1 MYIES
6 EYSRVLLDAGL
17 SSKAL
22 TQRLNSIG
30 RDPENLDA
38 IFLTHEHSDHIK
50 GLGSVSR
57 KFNVPVYATTGTLDN
72 LPDSVGDI
80 PDEKRISRDDQVDIR
95 DLQILS
101 YPTPHDSA
109 ESIGFVFRCGNLK
122 LGYATDLGSITDLVR
137 QKLMNCDALL
147 IESNHDIETLDNGS
161 YPWNLKQRIKSDVG
175 HLSNI
180 ACSDLLS
187 SVAHKGL
194 QTVVLMHLSRSNNKP
209 EYALAAN
216 KGALKNSSSKIFVAD
231 QDKPSSFISIV

>member
-1 MYIES
+1 
-6 EYSRVLLDAGL
+6 LDVGL
-17 SSKAL
+17 STREL
-22 TQRLNSIG
+22 NNRLNSIG
-30 RDPENLDA
+30 RDPEDLDA

-50 GLGSVSR
+50 GLGSAAR
-57 KFNVPVYATTGTLDN
+57 KYNVPVYATGGTLKN
-72 LPDSVGDI
+72 IPDSVGEI
-80 PDEKRISRDDQVDIR
+80 PDERRIGREDKVDIR

-122 LGYATDLGSITDLVR
+122 LGYATDLGSITDVVR
-137 QKLMNCDALL
+137 QKLMYCDALL

-194 QTVVLMHLSRSNNKP
+194 QTVVLMHLSQSNNKP

-216 KGALKNSSSKIFVAD
+216 KGALKNSSSEMFVAE
-231 QDKPSSFISIV
+231 QDKPSSFISIL

>member
-1 MYIES
+1 
-6 EYSRVLLDAGL
+6 VGL
-17 SSKAL
+17 STKEL
-22 TQRLNSIG
+22 NHRLNSIG
-30 RDPENLDA
+30 RDTEDLDA

-50 GLGSVSR
+50 GLGSVAR
-57 KFNVPVYATTGTLDN
+57 KFNLPVYATDGTLN
-72 LPDSVGDI
+72 NIPNSVGKI
-80 PDEKRISRDDQVDIR
+80 PDEKRMGREDKVEIR

-122 LGYATDLGSITDLVR
+122 LGYATDLGSITDKVR
-137 QKLMNCDALL
+137 QKLMFCDALL
-147 IESNHDIETLDNGS
+147 VESNHDIETLENGS

-180 ACSDLLS
+180 ACSELLS

-194 QTVVLMHLSRSNNKP
+194 QTVVLMHLSKSNNKP

-231 QDKPSSFISIV
+231 QDKPSSFISII

>member
-1 MYIES
+1 
-6 EYSRVLLDAGL
+6 LD
-17 SSKAL
+17 S
-22 TQRLNSIG
+22 
-30 RDPENLDA
+30 

-50 GLGSVSR
+50 GLGPVAR
-57 KFNVPVYATTGTLDN
+57 KFNVPVYATGGTLKN
-72 LPDSVGDI
+72 IPDTVGDI
-80 PDEKRISRDDQVDIR
+80 PDERRIGREDKVEIR

-122 LGYATDLGSITDLVR
+122 LGYATDLGSINDMVR
-137 QKLMNCDALL
+137 QKLMFCDALL
-147 IESNHDIETLDNGS
+147 VESNHDIETLENGS
-161 YPWNLKQRIKSDVG
+161 YPWNVKKRIRSDVG

-180 ACSDLLS
+180 ACSELLS

-216 KGALKNSSSKIFVAD
+216 KDALKNSSSKLLVAD
-231 QDKPSSFISIV
+231 QDKPSSFISII